1 MQKPNANREKIIELL
16 EHAGGV
22 TEDSVREV
30 HEQTGIP
37 EADIWGTGL
46 FYTLLRE
53 PGQRI
58 RLCDGLTCQMF
69 GADSLA
75 MELTDAGKSVERV
88 SCLGQCDLAPA
99 SLDEA
104 MELVTY
110 AKHKTAISHS
120 RYVILHCICRFFER
134 SWDLPLSP
142 STKRAENVS
151 FCSHRMSPLHFSTF
165 SHSCQV

>member
-1 MQKPNANREKIIELL
+1 MQKPNANRERIIELL

-22 TEDSVREV
+22 TEESVREV
-30 HEQTGIP
+30 HQQTGIP

-53 PGQRI
+53 PGKRI

-75 MELTDAGKSVERV
+75 DDLTGAGKTVERV

-99 SLDEA
+99 SLDEE

-110 AKHKTAISHS
+110 AKHRTAIS
-120 RYVILHCICRFFER
+120 
-134 SWDLPLSP
+134 PP
-142 STKRAENVS
+142 
-151 FCSHRMSPLHFSTF
+151 
-165 SHSCQV
+165 Q